1 MITFKQVTEAVK
13 TVIRNLPTVRKEI
26 VAAATA
32 GITMVGVFEVTFPQI
47 STAHLAFLAT
57 ATTVLTG
64 AAAFLSNNTVVDS
77 LNNFSNQPLWKAKL
91 TYLLKGK
98 T

>member
-13 TVIRNLPTVRKEI
+13 TFIRNLPTIRKEI

-32 GITMVGVFEVTFPQI
+32 GATMVGTFEVTFPQV
-47 STAHLAFLAT
+47 STAHLAFFSTVT
-57 ATTVLTG
+57 AVLTG
-64 AAAFLSNNTVVDS
+64 AAVFLSNNRVVDELS
-77 LNNFSNQPLWKAKL
+77 DFSSRPVWKAKL
-91 TYLLKGK
+91 TYLVKGK